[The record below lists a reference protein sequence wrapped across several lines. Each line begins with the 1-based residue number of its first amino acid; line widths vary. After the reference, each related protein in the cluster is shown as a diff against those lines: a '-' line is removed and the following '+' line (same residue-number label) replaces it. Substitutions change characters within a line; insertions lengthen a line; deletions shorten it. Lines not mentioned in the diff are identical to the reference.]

1 MKKIIGLLALLALL
15 GAAMPA
21 LAQEEEF
28 GFASYYADEFE
39 GRETAYGDTYDRRKM
54 TAAHKRHP
62 YGSTLRVTR
71 LDNKKSVLVKVN
83 DKGPYLKGR
92 VVDLSHAAAEALG
105 IVGEGLVEVKVELVS
120 KRSKETAPA
129 PVPAV
134 ADTERPA
141 SYERETA
148 PSTPAE
154 GPAREAVV
162 MPAETQRTAPAP
174 VAAKEEPAPKPA
186 TVEASKPAPKTVAL
200 DEKGGPAPRLV
211 GKDYAKYG
219 LYRIILAKPEKGNFG
234 VQIASLANHE
244 NMLRQVADLQAKSYN
259 NVHVSIENDGK
270 DGQVYKVILGPF
282 DTEAAA
288 AAYVKTIQRKSR
300 IKGFVINL
308 SEIKY

>member
-1 MKKIIGLLALLALL
+1 MKKIIGLMAMMALM
-15 GAAMPA
+15 AATAPA
-21 LAQEEEF
+21 TAQEEEF

-105 IVGEGLVEVKVELVS
+105 IVGEGVVEVKVELVS
-120 KRSKETAPA
+120 KRSKETSPA
-129 PVPAV
+129 SAV
-134 ADTERPA
+134 AATERPTD
-141 SYERETA
+141 YERETVV
-148 PSTPAE
+148 PTPAPE
-154 GPAREAVV
+154 SPREAVV
-162 MPAETQRTAPAP
+162 EPAETKRAAPP
-174 VAAKEEPAPKPA
+174 AAKEEPAPTPTPA
-186 TVEASKPAPKTVAL
+186 PAETAKVPAPKAAAL
-200 DEKGGPAPRLV
+200 EEKGAPKPRLV

-270 DGQVYKVILGPF
+270 DGQVYKIILGPF

-288 AAYVKTIQRKSR
+288 AAYAKTIQRKSR
-300 IKGFVINL
+300 IKGFVVNL